1 MLELPCHPHPA
12 EISDIPYLCGSP
24 VVDIPRS
31 DRCQSRPGR
40 SPSLTAPPPQTN
52 KSVVQ
57 SRSPVPEVLYRH
69 RPRAPRLRQFYDV
82 PYRGPPLVLSSTWCC
97 AKYLFD
103 AKKGTVASSAT
114 RFYSPYQ
121 QQLCQRRPLSCHTY
135 FEGSLF
141 SRSATPLLLI
151 SRLIWAISTSTS
163 TLAEIEISSSLN
175 SPLGLALVPAPGCL
189 LPSDR
194 GWFELGAR
202 HILPSL
208 RLRHQH
214 PPSSSLWYPIAP

>member
-69 RPRAPRLRQFYDV
+69 RPGHHDYGSSTTCRIEAPLWSCPQLGAVRSTYSTQKKGLSRRLRLAF
-82 PYRGPPLVLSSTWCC
+82 T
-97 AKYLFD
+97 
-103 AKKGTVASSAT
+103 
-114 RFYSPYQ
+114 
-121 QQLCQRRPLSCHTY
+121 
-135 FEGSLF
+135 
-141 SRSATPLLLI
+141 LLI
-151 SRLIWAISTSTS
+151 S
-163 TLAEIEISSSLN
+163 SSSAN
-175 SPLGLALVPAPGCL
+175 VV
-189 LPSDR
+189 
-194 GWFELGAR
+194 
-202 HILPSL
+202 PSL
-208 RLRHQH
+208 ATRILRDRF
-214 PPSSSLWYPIAP
+214 SLAVRHLCC